1 MMTNINGS
9 WLGTYWQWGTPTRFE
24 LTLVQGGN
32 TLTGNILD
40 DSNLGEANVI
50 GEIIGRKITFTKK
63 YLNSRHTVN
72 YTGIVSETED
82 FMTGEWTISNF
93 DSGKW
98 EAHKNNNE
106 LDLNA
111 QLRLYQKVPVSV

>member
-1 MMTNINGS
+1 M
-9 WLGTYWQWGTPTRFE
+9 
-24 LTLVQGGN
+24 V
-32 TLTGNILD
+32 
-40 DSNLGEANVI
+40 
-50 GEIIGRKITFTKK
+50 K
-63 YLNSRHTVN
+63 YLISPNFINMEFCHNLFRIA
-72 YTGIVSETED
+72 IVSETED

>member
-1 MMTNINGS
+1 MTNINGS
-9 WLGTYWQWGTPTRFE
+9 WLGTYWQWGNPTRFE

-32 TLTGNILD
+32 ALTGNILD

-50 GEIIGRKITFTKK
+50 GEIIGRKITFTKR
-63 YLNSRHTVN
+63 YFNSRHTVN